1 MCDWNAPGSFF
12 QFRLH
17 PFALVKYLVS
27 TRMLNIRRVWKINGF
42 FYCNYMTFKK
52 KGMCNCKHEKL
63 WKESSYVM
71 QKLNGIAIT
80 SNKDHIF
87 EKKMDE
93 GI

>member
-1 MCDWNAPGSFF
+1 
-12 QFRLH
+12 
-17 PFALVKYLVS
+17 
-27 TRMLNIRRVWKINGF
+27 
-42 FYCNYMTFKK
+42 MTFKK